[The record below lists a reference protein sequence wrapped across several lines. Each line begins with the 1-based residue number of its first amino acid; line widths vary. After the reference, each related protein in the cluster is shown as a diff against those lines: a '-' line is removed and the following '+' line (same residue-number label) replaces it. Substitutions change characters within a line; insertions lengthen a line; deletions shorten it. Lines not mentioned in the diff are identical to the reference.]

1 VPYAEAARNRLAL
14 KHQLKEAVQGI
25 DRGIFGVQVR
35 VLTYMYTWTLLGVHC
50 WQLPL
55 NASQVSVVF
64 VKQQDGSALRR

>member
-35 VLTYMYTWTLLGVHC
+35 VALTFSLQNEVGRLVSVSHSAAFRVC
-50 WQLPL
+50 WQ
-55 NASQVSVVF
+55 AS
-64 VKQQDGSALRR
+64 